1 MLYQDVGQLYT
12 CQTSGTCAN
21 MYIKNL
27 MLKSEEKS
35 TQWTIVAS
43 RKVKQLTYIK
53 GGLVSGGIHPSET
66 FM

>member
-1 MLYQDVGQLYT
+1 MLG
-12 CQTSGTCAN
+12 S
-21 MYIKNL
+21 YIHVKHQELVQICKKNL

>member
-1 MLYQDVGQLYT
+1 MLG
-12 CQTSGTCAN
+12 S
-21 MYIKNL
+21 YIHVKHHELVQIYETNL

>member
-1 MLYQDVGQLYT
+1 
-12 CQTSGTCAN
+12 
-21 MYIKNL
+21 

-53 GGLVSGGIHPSET
+53 GSLVSGGIHPSET